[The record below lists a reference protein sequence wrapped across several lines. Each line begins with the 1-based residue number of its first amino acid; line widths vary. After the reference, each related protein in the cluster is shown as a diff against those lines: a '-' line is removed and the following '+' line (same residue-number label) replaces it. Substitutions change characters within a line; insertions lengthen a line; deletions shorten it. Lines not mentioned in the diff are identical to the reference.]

1 MKKIKWTLSEDNY
14 IKTNY
19 PIQGPDLILPGRS
32 RTSIKNR
39 AQQLKVY
46 VRDTYDKWSVAE
58 LEILKN
64 EYPVLGYKVVDKLP
78 TKSIKNIQITAHRL
92 GIKKL
97 KKHK

>member
-19 PIQGPDLILPGRS
+19 PIQGPDLNLPGRS

-46 VRDTYDKWSVAE
+46 VRDTYDKWSIAE
-58 LEILKN
+58 LEILKT
-64 EYPVLGYKVVDKLP
+64 EYPVLGYKVVEKLP